1 MKTRTIIY
9 ADEGMVLT
17 DGVTYGK
24 QIYLAEGVDG
34 SAFYEISD
42 EEYAAIL
49 AEQADA
55 LFIEGDLV

>member
-34 SAFYEISD
+34 GEFYEITD
-42 EEYAAIL
+42 GEYAAIM
-49 AEQADA
+49 AEQSAA
-55 LFIEGDLV
+55 LFIESGLV